1 MIPIVRTKI
10 KDENIVRRGM
20 KMFHYRNAEAIHLSN
35 GINKD
40 EQTEQTFVE
49 YILCTISSLLLRK
62 KQKY

>member
-1 MIPIVRTKI
+1 
-10 KDENIVRRGM
+10 M